1 MTETKTNL
9 QILNELITN
18 HIMTILNEEMSGWNR
33 IHLYAIGD
41 HWVAFERSAYA
52 LSRIFRDSLPITVLN
67 LKNYPFPV
75 IMCSVHYE
83 EIEFGRHA
91 LSFAKKTL
99 DYRLIKIDTINRD
112 EYRSWHDDISWI
124 ISGTR
129 KLRRIITTEQSNR
142 HFRKHANSTTFRR
155 KRQKAV
161 AFIQ

>member
-1 MTETKTNL
+1 MTETKTNF

-91 LSFAKKTL
+91 LSCWVNTSVSKLTSSPSIQYAITVTSIAQPVAHSPKIGQHWTL
-99 DYRLIKIDTINRD
+99 LQ
-112 EYRSWHDDISWI
+112 RSC
-124 ISGTR
+124 
-129 KLRRIITTEQSNR
+129 Q
-142 HFRKHANSTTFRR
+142 TF
-155 KRQKAV
+155 
-161 AFIQ
+161 

>member
-1 MTETKTNL
+1 MTETKTNF

-99 DYRLIKIDTINRD
+99 DYRLIKIDTIDRD
-112 EYRSWHDDISWI
+112 EYRSWHDDIVMDYL
-124 ISGTR
+124 GDDDPD
-129 KLRRIITTEQSNR
+129 ENYC
-142 HFRKHANSTTFRR
+142 N
-155 KRQKAV
+155 
-161 AFIQ
+161 

>member
-1 MTETKTNL
+1 MTS
-9 QILNELITN
+9 
-18 HIMTILNEEMSGWNR
+18 LNEEMSGWNR

-112 EYRSWHDDISWI
+112 EYRAWHDDIVMDYL
-124 ISGTR
+124 GD
-129 KLRRIITTEQSNR
+129 EDPEENYC
-142 HFRKHANSTTFRR
+142 N
-155 KRQKAV
+155 
-161 AFIQ
+161 

>member
-1 MTETKTNL
+1 MTETKTNF

-91 LSFAKKTL
+91 LSDGK
-99 DYRLIKIDTINRD
+99 
-112 EYRSWHDDISWI
+112 
-124 ISGTR
+124 
-129 KLRRIITTEQSNR
+129 
-142 HFRKHANSTTFRR
+142 
-155 KRQKAV
+155 
-161 AFIQ
+161 

>member
-1 MTETKTNL
+1 
-9 QILNELITN
+9 
-18 HIMTILNEEMSGWNR
+18 MTILNEEMSGWNR

-112 EYRSWHDDISWI
+112 EYRAWHDDIVMDYL
-124 ISGTR
+124 GDEELDGNT
-129 KLRRIITTEQSNR
+129 N
-142 HFRKHANSTTFRR
+142 N
-155 KRQKAV
+155 
-161 AFIQ
+161 

>member
-1 MTETKTNL
+1 MTETKTNF

-91 LSFAKKTL
+91 LSVFE
-99 DYRLIKIDTINRD
+99 YILIPPNYLTFNSITPNRYAFRSTI
-112 EYRSWHDDISWI
+112 
-124 ISGTR
+124 
-129 KLRRIITTEQSNR
+129 
-142 HFRKHANSTTFRR
+142 A
-155 KRQKAV
+155 A
-161 AFIQ
+161 